1 MDAYASLIEMGFLE
15 LDIQEALCSG
25 CSSAA
30 EVVDFICN
38 ARSGKTPS
46 KTVAPLRLSKGIKSQ
61 FQSSL
66 PQTVVL
72 STGESVEAAGSVPNE
87 PAQEGLPPTSGAT
100 SSTGES
106 QQQQQDTDCLQSR
119 YKLLQPSFEAQQ
131 AEAKK
136 LAAEMR
142 LERLRRAE
150 ERDRILR
157 QLEEDKLRK

>member
-1 MDAYASLIEMGFLE
+1 MIIIIIIFLILPLNTTVIFFLSLSPFLFIFSHSSPFAASSF
-15 LDIQEALCSG
+15 
-25 CSSAA
+25 SA
-30 EVVDFICN
+30 
-38 ARSGKTPS
+38 R
-46 KTVAPLRLSKGIKSQ
+46 IK

-72 STGESVEAAGSVPNE
+72 STGESVEATGSVPSE
-87 PAQEGLPPTSGAT
+87 TPAQEGLPPTSGAA

-106 QQQQQDTDCLQSR
+106 QQQQQDSDCLQSR